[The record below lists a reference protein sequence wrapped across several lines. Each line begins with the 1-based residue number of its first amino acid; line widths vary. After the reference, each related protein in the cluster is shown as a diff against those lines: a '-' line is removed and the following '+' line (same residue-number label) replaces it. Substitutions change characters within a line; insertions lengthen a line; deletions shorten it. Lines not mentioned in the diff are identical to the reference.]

1 MMNRVVCNNRLD
13 VGLHPDAVALRPMR
27 VFRTQATVKTR
38 LYTAVTFP
46 DGAWSGCELTLRRC
60 MAFGYLV
67 ESNDIVIDVLNENG
81 DIIQDYSVS
90 REGFKYLRRV
100 LKLRVEVEEAEAI

>member
-1 MMNRVVCNNRLD
+1 MKAKTVCNNRLD
-13 VGLHPDAVALRPMR
+13 VGLRSDAVALRPMR
-27 VFRTQATVKTR
+27 VFRTKTKLKTR
-38 LYTAVTFP
+38 IYTAVTFP
-46 DGAWSGCELTLRRC
+46 DGPWIGCELTLQRC

-67 ESNDIVIDVLNENG
+67 EDSDIVVDVLDENG

-100 LKLRVEVEEAEAI
+100 LKLRVEIEEVE